1 MLIRIGALSETTGV
15 SEDVL
20 RSWERRYG
28 LLTPQRTA
36 GGFRLYGDDDVQRVR
51 TMVSLLSGGLS
62 AGDAARHILE
72 TSVPAAANGSLPST
86 NAVVEELQGRL
97 HGALRGFDDHALEA
111 AIDAVLAALDLDTA
125 IRDVFIPALKAI
137 GDDWA
142 AGTVSV
148 AQEHFAVN
156 VLRARLMALAR
167 GWDQGFG
174 PRALLACPPDE
185 HHDVSL
191 VLFGLAL
198 RRRGWRI
205 TFLGANTP
213 IADITATSRKL
224 APELAVLYASDWRA
238 YEPIFPE
245 LKSHAGPAT
254 ALGGATSGTAVEA
267 TGWRHLDGD
276 PVAAADQATREFQPK
291 RRNST
296 VAETGDGT
304 AG

>member
-167 GWDQGFG
+167 GWDQGIG

-198 RRRGWRI
+198 RRRNVCDRRMCTKEGDPP
-205 TFLGANTP
+205 A
-213 IADITATSRKL
+213 AATSRKL
-224 APELAVLYASDWRA
+224 SPELAVLYASDWRA
-238 YEPIFPE
+238 HEPIFPE
-245 LKSHAGPAT
+245 LKSYAGPAT
-254 ALGGATSGTAVEA
+254 ALGGATSRAAVEA

>member
-167 GWDQGFG
+167 GWDQGLWSAG
-174 PRALLACPPDE
+174 APGLSSGRTPRRLAGAVWPRPSSPRLEDHLPWCKYADRRHYGDE
-185 HHDVSL
+185 QEARTRISGAVRL
-191 VLFGLAL
+191 GLARL
-198 RRRGWRI
+198 RTHIPGTQELCRTGDRPRWRDFRHSRG
-205 TFLGANTP
+205 
-213 IADITATSRKL
+213 
-224 APELAVLYASDWRA
+224 SDWMAPPGRR
-238 YEPIFPE
+238 PGRSSRPGN
-245 LKSHAGPAT
+245 AGVPT
-254 ALGGATSGTAVEA
+254 ETTK
-267 TGWRHLDGD
+267 LDG
-276 PVAAADQATREFQPK
+276 R
-291 RRNST
+291 
-296 VAETGDGT
+296 
-304 AG
+304 